1 MIYNGL
7 YISQWIVDELISLQ
21 QEKLACHLIVII
33 NTWSNVWWSHI
44 QQQQQYCQFKVN
56 ITYGFFYMEMDET
69 HKKFIQWM
77 KWQKL

>member
-1 MIYNGL
+1 MCDDLSTYNN
-7 YISQWIVDELISLQ
+7 SIV
-21 QEKLACHLIVII
+21 K
-33 NTWSNVWWSHI
+33 
-44 QQQQQYCQFKVN
+44 FKVN